1 LTRCLVA
8 AALALTAFA
17 QSQVMNEQAD
27 TSGVVRT
34 ARIIQV
40 LPEMNQL
47 NESVRDQPDA
57 SKVMRLR
64 QQILEKVVETS
75 LQVDATIAQI
85 DNEIA
90 QSNEI
95 RGYLSDKRD
104 KAVNRANLLSIVSAG
119 TLGATSAGLQLPSGE
134 NKASSMVGLAA
145 GLVSSS
151 LAISAIRAPKGGT
164 RIFDFNSNM
173 LAEFFDRPALGDSRY
188 DAIVWS
194 FLNDVAPADQEGLT
208 RKEHLIQ
215 TWITLK
221 RTDPPSTSAGK
232 DKIDRVT
239 SQPSD
244 KLPLTIDDL
253 EDRSAMLEDVRAK
266 VSFLKRDLAALLLSL
281 PQRTGN

>member
-1 LTRCLVA
+1 MTRCLVA

-17 QSQVMNEQAD
+17 QSQVMKEQAD

-47 NESVRDQPDA
+47 NESVRDQSDA

>member
-134 NKASSMVGLAA
+134 NKASSMVGIAA

-221 RTDPPSTSAGK
+221 RTDPPSASAGK

>member
-1 LTRCLVA
+1 MTRCLVA

>member
-1 LTRCLVA
+1 
-8 AALALTAFA
+8 LTALA
-17 QSQVMNEQAD
+17 QSQVKKEEAEA
-27 TSGVVRT
+27 SGVMLT
-34 ARIIQV
+34 AGIIQV

-47 NESVRDQPDA
+47 NESARDQSDA

-64 QQILEKVVETS
+64 QQILEKVVAAS

-134 NKASSMVGLAA
+134 NRPSSIVGIAA
-145 GLVSSS
+145 GVVSST
-151 LAISAIRAPKGGT
+151 LAISGIRAQKGGT

-194 FLNDVAPADQEGLT
+194 FLNDVAPTDQEGLT
-208 RKEHLIQ
+208 RKERLIQ

-232 DKIDRVT
+232 NKIDRVT
-239 SQPSD
+239 SQPAD

-266 VSFLKRDLAALLLSL
+266 VSYLKRDLAALLLSL
-281 PQRTGN
+281 PGQ